1 MSLQHP
7 VENLGEQIEHATG
20 MDAATTGRR
29 ERIEITK
36 TAIREVMNEWL
47 DDRLREVG
55 KWSLRG
61 IALAGFVALTYF
73 ILTHSGW
80 RHS

>member
-1 MSLQHP
+1 MAQHLDS
-7 VENLGEQIEHATG
+7 LGERLEEVGGVDTSS
-20 MDAATTGRR
+20 TGRR

-47 DDRLREVG
+47 DERMREVG

-61 IALAGFVALTYF
+61 IALAGFVALLYF

-80 RHS
+80 KHT